1 MNFIFKKMSFGTQSP
16 KRKHPQY
23 KPLVVCKL
31 IPVQTIKKN
40 QMFLPRLCLTTKNQQ
55 LNLLVNATTFFM
67 KTFTRIV
74 LVEEN
79 TEIDEEIS
87 NETIR
92 KINEFIKQTEG
103 VNKIMDQILKDWFFF
118 SKENK
123 KVCIFLPS
131 ICYHEQSGLMV
142 VVLLKKK
149 QLNFTQLHRLDYHI
163 NFILSLGNMKSDFVG
178 VKFVKHCACKIELTK
193 IWTW

>member
-1 MNFIFKKMSFGTQSP
+1 
-16 KRKHPQY
+16 
-23 KPLVVCKL
+23 
-31 IPVQTIKKN
+31 
-40 QMFLPRLCLTTKNQQ
+40 MFLPKLCLTTKNQQ

-92 KINEFIKQTEG
+92 KINEFLKQTEG
-103 VNKIMDQILKDWFFF
+103 VNKIMDQILKDRFFF

-131 ICYHEQSGLMV
+131 ICYHQQSGLMV

-149 QLNFTQLHRLDYHI
+149 QLNFTQLHRLTIVSISY
-163 NFILSLGNMKSDFVG
+163 FR
-178 VKFVKHCACKIELTK
+178 
-193 IWTW
+193 

>member
-1 MNFIFKKMSFGTQSP
+1 
-16 KRKHPQY
+16 
-23 KPLVVCKL
+23 
-31 IPVQTIKKN
+31 
-40 QMFLPRLCLTTKNQQ
+40 MFLPRLCLTTKNQQ

-103 VNKIMDQILKDWFFF
+103 VNKIMDQILKD
-118 SKENK
+118 
-123 KVCIFLPS
+123 
-131 ICYHEQSGLMV
+131 
-142 VVLLKKK
+142 
-149 QLNFTQLHRLDYHI
+149 
-163 NFILSLGNMKSDFVG
+163 
-178 VKFVKHCACKIELTK
+178 
-193 IWTW
+193 